1 VLHLRRSY
9 CVVATVVLAFDAI
22 QAAPQ
27 SPEASPKTPTRYESH
42 AVILDEEQ
50 RSAIQGFVGRV
61 WLPAL
66 GELTPLDARAL
77 ATVRG
82 DVQIRVPTLSPEA
95 ARELSAH
102 CGYLCIS
109 GLRNV
114 PDDVAKSLEGHRGGL
129 CLPDCESLSAASLRS
144 ITRSSEGYLML
155 QISSIPSGADEA
167 LANFTGLLRLWNMER
182 LEDRSATALA
192 QRSGP
197 LQITVS
203 ELSTRAATSLAK
215 CRGSVGLGLGRDG
228 SPCVL
233 TRETAAALANL
244 NGTIGL
250 SHVICQPNAEAIAE
264 ALAAFSG
271 DLCLYEDFPSTS
283 PGVARH
289 LGRQTRSL
297 TLGLPEQQRLDV
309 IEICPSSESN
319 VEIYGPAE
327 YSEAAAASLSHTRA
341 KLTIAG
347 IERLGLRVA
356 SIFARHAGPLEISFK
371 QPIPQLDGEVIA
383 ALACHRGSLCLP
395 AHVVR
400 EDTIEA
406 LLAHVGGLELVGWTV
421 SDNDGRSALR
431 KAPPISQELFSRLA
445 RYDGPLRLAGDLTDS
460 QLMALEAH
468 LGDLVV
474 DELPKS
480 ALVAESLLRRQGR
493 LFVTTGLS
501 PQTVSAAKLIASEK
515 MPLGV
520 CTESR
525 LIGPR
530 AVEIA
535 AVLVQRKG
543 NLSMPLLR
551 CVSKEAFTIIQSKRD
566 VRLPPLGRIHVIE
579 ADGSSCFGDCVAD
592 KEFLRE
598 NESHQPPPDVPFW
611 HSWDSHPTPFRSQ

>member
-1 VLHLRRSY
+1 MPHLRRS
-9 CVVATVVLAFDAI
+9 CRLVATVSLAFGAI
-22 QAAPQ
+22 QATPQ
-27 SPEASPKTPTRYESH
+27 SPPASPKTPTRYESH
-42 AVILDEEQ
+42 AAVLGVEE

-66 GELTPLDARAL
+66 SELSSLDARTL

-82 DVQIRVPTLSPEA
+82 DVQISVPVLSAEA
-95 ARELSAH
+95 ARELAAH
-102 CGYLCIS
+102 CGYLCIG
-109 GLRNV
+109 GLRNM
-114 PDDVAKSLEGHRGGL
+114 PDEVARSLEGHRGGL
-129 CLPDCESLSAASLRS
+129 CLPDCESLSAASLQS
-144 ITRSSEGYLML
+144 ITRSAEGYLML
-155 QISSIPSGADEA
+155 QISSIPSGADDA
-167 LANFTGLLRLWNMER
+167 IANFTGLLRLWNIGR

-192 QRSGP
+192 QRTGP

-233 TRETAAALANL
+233 TTETAAALAHL

-250 SHVICQPNAEAIAE
+250 SNVACQPNAEAIAE

-271 DLCLYEDFPSTS
+271 DLRVYEGFSSAS
-283 PGVARH
+283 PGVARY
-289 LGRQTRSL
+289 LGQQTRSL
-297 TLGLPEQQRLDV
+297 TLGLPEQERLDV
-309 IEICPSSESN
+309 IAICPSKESD

-327 YSEAAAASLSHTRA
+327 YSEAAAAALSQTSG

-347 IERLGLRVA
+347 IQRLDVRVA
-356 SIFARHAGPLEISFK
+356 SVFAKHAGPLQISFK
-371 QPIPQLDGEVIA
+371 QPNPHPDVEVIA
-383 ALACHRGSLCLP
+383 ALARHRGSLCLP
-395 AHVVR
+395 AYLVR

-406 LLAHVGGLELVGWTV
+406 LLSHVGGLELVGWTV
-421 SDNDGRSALR
+421 PESDSRTALE
-431 KAPPISQELFSRLA
+431 KAPTISPDLFSRLA

-468 LGDLVV
+468 VGDLAV

-480 ALVAESLLRRQGR
+480 ELVAESLLRRRGR

-501 PQTVSAAKLIASEK
+501 PQTASAAKLIASEK

-525 LIGPR
+525 LIGPH

-535 AVLVQRKG
+535 AALVTRQG

-579 ADGSSCFGDCVAD
+579 ADGSSFFGDCVAD

-598 NESHQPPPDVPFW
+598 NESHQPPPNVPFW
-611 HSWDSHPTPFRSQ
+611 HSWGSQPSPFRGR